1 MSIDTLAQ
9 DPAPPGTPEH
19 ADSPTIVRRR
29 RLGRI
34 VLPQAVQERTR

>member
-1 MSIDTLAQ
+1 MSIDTLAH
-9 DPAPPGTPEH
+9 DPAPPGIPEH

-34 VLPQAVQERTR
+34 VLPRAMRERTR